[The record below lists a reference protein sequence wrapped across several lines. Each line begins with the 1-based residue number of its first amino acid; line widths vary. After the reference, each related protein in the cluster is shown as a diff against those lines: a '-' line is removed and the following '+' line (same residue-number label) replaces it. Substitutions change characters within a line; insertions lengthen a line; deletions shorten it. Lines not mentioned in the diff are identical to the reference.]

1 MTELIV
7 GTIFDGTLAVKEVL
21 LQLIYVLPLYV
32 SSQSFTFK
40 LVEFGVLSARLSGT
54 VQLLLV
60 PIPVPIVFQ
69 PPEPI

>member
-1 MTELIV
+1 ML
-7 GTIFDGTLAVKEVL
+7 DGTFAVKL
-21 LQLIYVLPLYV
+21 TLFAPIYVLPLYV

-40 LVEFGVLSARLSGT
+40 LVEFGVLFAKLSGT